1 MVIFQKKESLERELS
16 SEEIEKLRLRE
27 IENSDAWKKH
37 AALHSPQ
44 NPARLHVSG
53 EPIFGEKDA
62 VRERMGLGQSE
73 RTVLVENVKK
83 ETGVSYG
90 VQHGSPGHVS
100 YVSAGSQ
107 PDLWGSCDCGAEFKA
122 EKKGNSFEVKAYGVV
137 GSDTK
142 ATSYAVRNSS
152 NASYSGGES
161 FSSYSKASPS
171 SSTYG

>member
-1 MVIFQKKESLERELS
+1 MVIFQKKESLEKELS
-16 SEEIEKLRLRE
+16 SEEIAKLRLRD
-27 IENSDAWKKH
+27 IENSDAWRKH
-37 AALHSPQ
+37 AALHSPK

-62 VRERMGLGQSE
+62 VRERMGLRQEE
-73 RTVLVENVKK
+73 RAVLPENTKK
-83 ETGVSYG
+83 DTGVSYG

-107 PDLWGSCDCGAEFKA
+107 PDLWASCDCGAEFKA
-122 EKKGNSFEVKAYGVV
+122 EKKGTGFEVKSYGVV

-142 ATSYAVRNSS
+142 ATSYLIKNSS
-152 NASYSGGES
+152 TASYSGGES
-161 FSSYSKASPS
+161 FSSYNKAAA